1 MTEIFTLFQ
10 TTSHTKEN
18 AGRSWTVQ
26 ERRIGRVIMRKS
38 RVVDQR
44 GSHESASGI
53 RASHS
58 STHLHLPPHDALPS
72 FVCNVAASRAR
83 SILVH
88 GVPSNPRGAV
98 ALARSFAVP
107 ERAELAKIFLGTSGC
122 VRSRSEMASHATVAG
137 AGVGPVRAGA
147 RGRPATRSS
156 AVKVNAARGAV
167 AARPVSLPASA
178 GARLGMW
185 SSAFAS
191 ASRTPR
197 APSVRPSGC
206 TPRTARSTPPRCAP
220 PNDSHEEPSRTS
232 SARRASPPVARLAR
246 RPPRASRRQTPRNC
260 GSTRFVTPGVFSPR
274 RKKFAPPLPSSPFTR

>member
-1 MTEIFTLFQ
+1 MTEIITLFQ

-58 STHLHLPPHDALPS
+58 STRLHLPPHDALPS

-137 AGVGPVRAGA
+137 AGVVPVLAGA
-147 RGRPATRSS
+147 RRRAATRSS
-156 AVKVNAARGAV
+156 AVKVNAARRRRGSPRQPPRLGRRQARKCGAARSRPLRV
-167 AARPVSLPASA
+167 RPGRCPCVRPGVRRERHARPRRGAPRPTTRTKNPRERRKARAARPRPS
-178 GARLGMW
+178 R
-185 SSAFAS
+185 
-191 ASRTPR
+191 ASR
-197 APSVRPSGC
+197 
-206 TPRTARSTPPRCAP
+206 
-220 PNDSHEEPSRTS
+220 D
-232 SARRASPPVARLAR
+232 ARLAR
-246 RPPRASRRQTPRNC
+246 RAVKPHEIAARRD
-260 GSTRFVTPGVFSPR
+260 S
-274 RKKFAPPLPSSPFTR
+274 

>member
-88 GVPSNPRGAV
+88 GVPRTREAPSRSPVRSQFRKSG
-98 ALARSFAVP
+98 LA
-107 ERAELAKIFLGTSGC
+107 EIFLGTSGC
-122 VRSRSEMASHATVAG
+122 VGSRSEMASHATVAG
-137 AGVGPVRAGA
+137 
-147 RGRPATRSS
+147 RGRPRPRRRAVAPTRSS

-167 AARPVSLPASA
+167 AARPSASPPGRRQARCGQRASA
-178 GARLGMW
+178 AY
-185 SSAFAS
+185 A
-191 ASRTPR
+191 R

-206 TPRTARSTPPRCAP
+206 TPRTARSTPPRCPAQ
-220 PNDSHEEPSRTS
+220 
-232 SARRASPPVARLAR
+232 RLAR
-246 RPPRASRRQTPRNC
+246 RTSRTSKSAPRVPARRAPRATPARASRRQTPE
-260 GSTRFVTPGVFSPR
+260 SAAR
-274 RKKFAPPLPSSPFTR
+274 RAS